1 MIILALKELTSVH
14 KNIKLQL
21 TTVQYLRQT
30 CGRAG
35 YEYKETDS
43 LIYLESYLEV
53 MILHT
58 ES

>member
-1 MIILALKELTSVH
+1 MIILALKELTTVH

-21 TTVQYLRQT
+21 TPVQYLRQT

-43 LIYLESYLEV
+43 LIHLESYLEV
-53 MILHT
+53 MMLHT

>member
-1 MIILALKELTSVH
+1 MIIFALKELTTVH

-35 YEYKETDS
+35 YEYKVTNS
-43 LIYLESYLEV
+43 LINLESYLEV